1 MRRRSRNPLGQLDPI
16 SAGLMAV
23 TGAIGIGSQIF
34 AGSKAD
40 EDRKK
45 AIQKQKTDAK
55 YAARA
60 EQLAIMAAQNQ
71 QQQAAIMA
79 ATQQKRQEQQTL
91 MMAIGGIAAG
101 ISMLFLWAALSKKK

>member
-1 MRRRSRNPLGQLDPI
+1 MRKRRRNPLGQLDPI

-23 TGAIGIGSQIF
+23 TGAIGIGSQIY
-34 AGSKAD
+34 AGSK
-40 EDRKK
+40 EDAARKK

-60 EQLAIMAAQNQ
+60 EQLALMAAQNQ
-71 QQQAAIMA
+71 QQQQAILAAA
-79 ATQQKRQEQQTL
+79 QQKRQEQQTL

-101 ISMLFLWAALSKKK
+101 VSMLFLWAAVSKKK

>member
-1 MRRRSRNPLGQLDPI
+1 MRKRSRNPLGQFDPI
-16 SAGLMAV
+16 SAGIMAI
-23 TGAIGIGSQIF
+23 TGAVGIGSQIY
-34 AGSKAD
+34 AGSKED
-40 EDRKK
+40 EVRKK
-45 AIQKQKTDAK
+45 AIQKQKMDAK

-60 EQLAIMAAQNQ
+60 EQLAMTAAQNQ
-71 QQQAAIMA
+71 QQQAAIVA